1 MRRLLGRLTVV
12 GCLALLGAGCA
23 PPRDKAAE
31 QYSAVVEHY
40 CYDCHDQAGQE
51 AGLTLEGA
59 DLTQIGAHAEVWE
72 KVARKLRG
80 RMMPPPGEPHPDEQ
94 TYGGFVAY
102 LEKNLD
108 AAARENPNP
117 GRASIR
123 RLNRTEYGNSVRALL
138 ALDVDAAE
146 LLPADDEGYG
156 FDNIADILRVS
167 PSLLEQYLAASAKVA
182 ALAVGDSDTHA
193 VMSVYRAPSDLAQGE
208 HVEGL
213 PLGTRG
219 GILIHHDF
227 PLDAEYGFDV
237 FLLRNIVGYMTGLEW
252 PHELEIAIDGE
263 RVFLENVGGKQD
275 NAMSDANMSAAANA
289 IDARLRKR
297 QFVLAGPHDVTVTF
311 LEKSAAETQEP
322 LELHTRNLDLQDMN
336 GIPVLDYVNITG
348 PFNARGA
355 GTTPSRQR
363 IFTCE
368 PATAADEIS
377 CATEILSTLAHRA
390 YRRPVTEQ
398 DVALLLRFF
407 ADGRKRGTF
416 DAGVESALRLIL
428 SSPSFLFRDE
438 KEPAGVAPGTLY
450 AVDDLSLA
458 SRLSYFLWSGPPDD
472 ELLALAEKGKLH
484 ETAAYRAQVKRMLA
498 DPRAN
503 ALVDDFAAQWLYLRN
518 LRSVHPDV
526 EQFPDFDDNLRQ
538 AMRRET
544 ELLFEHVMRED
555 RPVGELITAN
565 YTFMNERLAKHYGVE
580 DIYGSQFRRVALTD
594 PNRDGLLGQA
604 SILTVTSQPNRTS
617 PVLRGK
623 WILENVL
630 GTPPPSPPA
639 NVPPFPEN
647 EAGKIPRSVRERL
660 ENHRKNPVC
669 AACHSIMDPIGLGL
683 ENFDAIGRWR
693 TREPGG
699 DVDASG
705 HMANGQAIDGPVSLR
720 DAVTADPEQFIRV
733 FTAKLMTYA
742 FGRGLDYYD
751 MPTVRGIVAAA
762 KHDDYKFSAVILGLV
777 ESVPF
782 RMRVAQPRGP
792 APKRVAPDA
801 DITASATARAN

>member
-1 MRRLLGRLTVV
+1 MRQVLGKVAAAAV
-12 GCLALLGAGCA
+12 LALLGAGCG
-23 PPRDKAAE
+23 PPPNKTAE

-40 CYDCHDQAGQE
+40 CYECHDYAGQE
-51 AGLTLEGA
+51 AGLTLENA
-59 DLTQIGAHAEVWE
+59 DLANIGAHAEVWE

-80 RMMPPPGEPHPDEQ
+80 RMMPPPGEPHPDEK
-94 TYGGFVAY
+94 TYDGFVAY
-102 LEKNLD
+102 LESSLD
-108 AAARENPNP
+108 AAAKKNPNP

-123 RLNRTEYGNSVRALL
+123 RLNRTEYGNSVHALL
-138 ALDVDAAE
+138 AVDVDASE

-182 ALAVGDSDTHA
+182 ALAVGDPDTRA
-193 VMSVYRAPSDLAQGE
+193 VMAVYRAPSDLAQGE

-219 GILIHHDF
+219 GILIHHNF
-227 PLDAEYGFDV
+227 PLDGEYGFDV

-263 RVFLENVGGKQD
+263 RVFIAKVGGKED

-289 IDARLRKR
+289 IDARLRTR
-297 QFVLAGPHDVTVTF
+297 VFVAAGPHDVTVTF
-311 LEKSAAETQEP
+311 LEKSEAETHEP

-336 GIPVLDYVNITG
+336 GIPVLDYVSVTG
-348 PFNARGA
+348 PFNPRGA
-355 GTTPSRQR
+355 GKTPSRER
-363 IFTCE
+363 IFTCQ
-368 PATAADEIS
+368 PQTVADEIP

-398 DVALLLRFF
+398 DIALLLRFF

-416 DAGVESALRLIL
+416 DLGIESALRLIL

-438 KEPAGVAPGTLY
+438 RDPADVAPGKLY
-450 AVDDLSLA
+450 AVDDVSLA

-484 ETAAYRAQVKRMLA
+484 ETATYRAQVKRMLA

-503 ALVDDFAAQWLYLRN
+503 ALVDNFAGQWLYLRN
-518 LRSVHPDV
+518 LRSVRPDV

-555 RPVGELITAN
+555 RPVSELLTAN
-565 YTFMNERLAKHYGVE
+565 YTFMNERLAKHYGVA
-580 DIYGSQFRRVALTD
+580 DVYGSQFRQVALTD
-594 PNRDGLLGQA
+594 PNRYGLLGQA

-623 WILENVL
+623 WVLENVL

-639 NVPPFPEN
+639 TVPPFPEN
-647 EAGKIPRSVRERL
+647 EAGKTPRSVRERL

-669 AACHSIMDPIGLGL
+669 ATCHSIMDPLGLGL

-699 DVDASG
+699 EVDASG
-705 HMANGQAIDGPVSLR
+705 RMANGTPIDGPVSLR
-720 DAVTADPEQFIRV
+720 EAVTKDPEQFIRV
-733 FTAKLMTYA
+733 VTAKLMTYA
-742 FGRGLDYYD
+742 LGRGLEYYD
-751 MPTVRGIVAAA
+751 MPTVRGIVRDAAR
-762 KHDDYKFSAVILGLV
+762 DGYKFSAVVTGIV

-782 RMRVAQPRGP
+782 RARVAGARDR
-792 APKRVAPDA
+792 APKRVTSDA
-801 DITASATARAN
+801 EITARAAAPAN